1 MFQNVKK
8 QTEMHGYNVSEIV
21 LRLRSIYRRTII
33 EKTIVIEIK
42 IYFKIRSRDSQFEI
56 RLNNARYPSDKIL
69 KFDSST
75 KID

>member
-1 MFQNVKK
+1 MDITYQ
-8 QTEMHGYNVSEIV
+8 
-21 LRLRSIYRRTII
+21 RLYYVYVRRIIYRRTII

-42 IYFKIRSRDSQFEI
+42 IYFKIRSRDLQFEI